1 MVSFFF
7 VKVTDITPPGCK
19 VVRVNAN
26 CSANCMLSSW
36 DLSANM
42 TDGNGSGIQSVTI
55 WQGNGSLS
63 TSTVLDRG
71 VNVTQAFYRASCCFP
86 KVELVVV
93 DAVGNV
99 GTCFRSLNATVSQS
113 PNATSNI
120 TIINRANSDDTEPQ
134 VDQRPNNSGHDGTC
148 LDPRGKRK
156 KSSSGSS
163 HRKRQRVEVEDTET
177 EDQQVLPT
185 TADGEEGQPSWFV
198 SSDEESPEGQSETYC
213 APEESQSDHGESE
226 DEELDYDIILREEL
240 DRKYVQL
247 YRLGEGG
254 FGSVYAGYR
263 RDDLLPVAVKH
274 IPQNKVRRINV
285 EGEAVSRQTRGA
297 SVALLDW
304 CELQDKLVIV
314 MERPE
319 PSKDL
324 TDYVYESGG
333 YLLEEEGKV
342 ILRQLV
348 QGMIDIHSK
357 GVLHR
362 DIKPEN
368 ILIQMDPEVP
378 QVYILDF
385 GCGNVL
391 TEDPYTSYYG
401 TPDYTPPECF
411 LGGSYQAEP
420 CTVWQ
425 IGVVLF
431 FMLIGHLPFYTSEEI
446 ISEEPDIQGQL
457 SQECEDLLRSC
468 LDKRSE
474 SRPSLQ
480 DILQHPWL
488 Q

>member
-1 MVSFFF
+1 M
-7 VKVTDITPPGCK
+7 
-19 VVRVNAN
+19 
-26 CSANCMLSSW
+26 SAYFL
-36 DLSANM
+36 
-42 TDGNGSGIQSVTI
+42 
-55 WQGNGSLS
+55 
-63 TSTVLDRG
+63 
-71 VNVTQAFYRASCCFP
+71 
-86 KVELVVV
+86 
-93 DAVGNV
+93 
-99 GTCFRSLNATVSQS
+99 RSRKKK
-113 PNATSNI
+113 
-120 TIINRANSDDTEPQ
+120 RANSDDTEPQ

-163 HRKRQRVEVEDTET
+163 HRKRQRVEVEETET

-198 SSDEESPEGQSETYC
+198 SSDEKSPEGQSESYC
-213 APEESQSDHGESE
+213 EPEESQSDQEAKSDHGESE

-348 QGMIDIHSK
+348 EGMIDIHSK

-368 ILIQMDPEVP
+368 ILIQMDPEGL

-401 TPDYTPPECF
+401 TPEYTPPECF

-457 SQECEDLLRSC
+457 SQGANSDNTEPQVDQRPNNSGHDGTC
-468 LDKRSE
+468 LDPRGKRKKSSSGSSHRKRQRVEVEDTETEDQQVLPTTADGEEGQPSWFVSNDEKSSE
-474 SRPSLQ
+474 GQSETDCEPEESQ
-480 DILQHPWL
+480 SDQES
-488 Q
+488 